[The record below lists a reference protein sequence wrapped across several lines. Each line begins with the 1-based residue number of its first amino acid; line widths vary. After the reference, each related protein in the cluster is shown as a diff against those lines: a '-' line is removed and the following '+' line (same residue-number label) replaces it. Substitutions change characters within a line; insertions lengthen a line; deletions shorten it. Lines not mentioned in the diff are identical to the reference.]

1 MNCKVIIL
9 QPFERASKRLL
20 KRYKSLRHDLIRLIA
35 ELEAKPLLGADL
47 GHGFRKVRLAIKSK
61 SSGKR
66 GGARVI
72 TLTILFSTDEA
83 EVGLLYI
90 YDKSDRASISI
101 KELNALKR
109 ESGL

>member
-1 MNCKVIIL
+1 M
-9 QPFERASKRLL
+9 
-20 KRYKSLRHDLIRLIA
+20 
-35 ELEAKPLLGADL
+35 LGADL
-47 GHGFRKVRLAIKSK
+47 GNGFRKVRLAIKSK

-101 KELNALKR
+101 KELNALHVGR
-109 ESGL
+109 MRYAPNLPAGEGLFLLS